1 MRFRFMVPAFLLFV
15 CAACAFAADTTLVN
29 IPFAFES
36 RGQRFP
42 PSQYEVRL
50 SEDRHHLTL
59 TSRDVPARSMFL
71 TVSETDVTRYDPT
84 LSISFET
91 IAGRRQLFSIR
102 LGSYQYRY

>member
-1 MRFRFMVPAFLLFV
+1 M
-15 CAACAFAADTTLVN
+15 
-29 IPFAFES
+29 
-36 RGQRFP
+36 
-42 PSQYEVRL
+42 
-50 SEDRHHLTL
+50 
-59 TSRDVPARSMFL
+59 